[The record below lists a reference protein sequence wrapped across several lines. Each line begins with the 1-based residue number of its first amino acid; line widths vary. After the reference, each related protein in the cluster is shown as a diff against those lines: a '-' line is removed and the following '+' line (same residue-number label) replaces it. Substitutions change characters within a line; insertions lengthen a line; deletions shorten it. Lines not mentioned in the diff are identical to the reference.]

1 MTDPH
6 SQTIKLFAGDAV
18 RFSFHRT
25 SADATPTDLST
36 RTLRFQIGR
45 GHEQMTVEDAAM
57 DKADAATGQVVI
69 TLTAANTEHLGAGTQ
84 PFGLKV
90 ITAGAEQT
98 IAAGKVVV
106 CPEIVEVV

>member
-6 SQTIKLFAGDAV
+6 AQTIKLFAGDAV
-18 RFSFHRT
+18 RFAFSCT
-25 SADATPTDLST
+25 SADGSPTDLST

-45 GHEQMTVEDAAM
+45 GHEQMTIEDAAM

-69 TLTAANTEHLGAGTQ
+69 TLTAATTEHLGPGTQ

-90 ITAGAEQT
+90 ITAGVEQT
-98 IAAGKVVV
+98 IAGGKVVV
-106 CPEIVEVV
+106 VPEIVEVE